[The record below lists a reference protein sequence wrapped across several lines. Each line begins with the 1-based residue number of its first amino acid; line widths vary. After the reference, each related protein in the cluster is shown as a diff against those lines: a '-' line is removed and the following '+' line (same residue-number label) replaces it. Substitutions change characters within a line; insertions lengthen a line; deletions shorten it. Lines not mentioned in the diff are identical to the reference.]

1 MKFIFPSRLF
11 IISFCLLSGPHH
23 FAFGEEEKA
32 KLEIESEPDEFSADL
47 CIAEAQGKPISD
59 EEKER
64 ERKRTRFGAGELV
77 KLRLSGKEA
86 LIEDP
91 KKLVWRIEP
100 RKGDNWAQ
108 IEVDDGNNPSLLVPV
123 VLTINKDLVFDTS
136 EAQDPEKE
144 IGDTALQT
152 EGELNVQVL
161 QGEEIIAQKTFTAV
175 LPSKIT
181 AEHEGRP
188 VSGKDGEYGEGFPQ
202 DGDWEPAGASSVL
215 NLTFHPTDVSFWN
228 LAKIEVDH
236 GFKKYDDNGQ
246 EVEFHKI
253 PPSLI
258 EVHRPLHLQRSSQNK
273 MEAGII

>member
-1 MKFIFPSRLF
+1 MNFPQTCASPRPRE
-11 IISFCLLSGPHH
+11 SLSLT
-23 FAFGEEEKA
+23 K
-32 KLEIESEPDEFSADL
+32 K
-47 CIAEAQGKPISD
+47 K
-59 EEKER
+59 KER

-136 EAQDPEKE
+136 ETQDPEKE
-144 IGDTALQT
+144 IGDAALQT
-152 EGELNVQVL
+152 EGEFNVQVL

-202 DGDWEPAGASSVL
+202 MEIGSLPEHPPF
-215 NLTFHPTDVSFWN
+215 LT
-228 LAKIEVDH
+228 
-236 GFKKYDDNGQ
+236 
-246 EVEFHKI
+246 
-253 PPSLI
+253 
-258 EVHRPLHLQRSSQNK
+258 
-273 MEAGII
+273 